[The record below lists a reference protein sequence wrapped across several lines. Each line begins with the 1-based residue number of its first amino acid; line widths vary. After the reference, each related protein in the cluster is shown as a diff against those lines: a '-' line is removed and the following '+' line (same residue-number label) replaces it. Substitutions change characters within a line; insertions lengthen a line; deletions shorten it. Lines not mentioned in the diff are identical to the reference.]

1 MRRLSLMLAT
11 ALISSGC
18 ASVGLPSASMP
29 EAERP
34 SGSVGQNSSRI
45 EVPSSW
51 LEMPAR
57 PPLSVGDDTVLADLL
72 VRAGDTP
79 DIDAAKARLA
89 EAQASLSA
97 ARAVLLP
104 SMTGTASADAS
115 DNDNE
120 SGSSS
125 TLGLSAAI
133 PIDLFGANRSRARA
147 QAARTQAAAFE
158 TDRVK
163 LLSRR
168 TAGQLYA
175 AYRTA
180 REQVTLTRRS
190 LASAEDSLLL
200 ATTRQRAGLESGLG
214 VAQAMSN
221 RDAVAARLPGLEHA
235 ATAARLGLEALI
247 GAQPGSLI
255 ATLQAAAPIP
265 WPQLEGQAP
274 LPQVWIAQRPDLAAS
289 AARLEASGLDA
300 RAAQRDRLPTI
311 NISALARQVSGDAI
325 VTGGSSSISA
335 LLVSTVFDFGRLR
348 SLANAA
354 GARAQADAASY
365 EKAVVNALA
374 EVETEASR
382 VRQADAAVQAE
393 LAGVAS
399 SADQLRLA
407 RIRYT
412 SGLTSVVDVLLA
424 ERALLDAEN
433 ARAIA
438 AGERADAAFAYAA
451 ALGL

>member
-1 MRRLSLMLAT
+1 MRRLSLLLAA
-11 ALISSGC
+11 ALTLSGC
-18 ASVGLPSASMP
+18 ASVTSPGASMP
-29 EAERP
+29 DPAPP
-34 SGSVGQNSSRI
+34 SGFAAQTASRV
-45 EVPSSW
+45 EVPASW
-51 LEMPAR
+51 LEIPAR
-57 PPLSVGDDTVLADLL
+57 PPLSVGDDAILADLL

-79 DIDAAKARLA
+79 DIDAANARLA
-89 EAQASLSA
+89 EAQALLSA

-104 SMTGTASADAS
+104 SITGTASADAS
-115 DNDNE
+115 DNDNG
-120 SGSSS
+120 SGSSR
-125 TLGLSAAI
+125 TVGLSATI
-133 PIDLFGANRSRARA
+133 PVDLVGASRSRAGA
-147 QAARTQAAAFE
+147 QAARAQAAAFE

-180 REQVTLTRRS
+180 REQVALTRRS
-190 LASAEDSLLL
+190 LVSAEDSLSL
-200 ATTRQRAGLESGLG
+200 ASIRQQAGLESGLG
-214 VAQAMSN
+214 VAQAMSS
-221 RDAVAARLPGLEHA
+221 RDAIAARLPNLEHA

-247 GAQPGSLI
+247 GGQPGSLI
-255 ATLQAAAPIP
+255 ATLQADAPIP
-265 WPQLEGQAP
+265 WPRLEGQAP
-274 LPQVWIAQRPDLAAS
+274 LPQVWIVQRPDLRAS

-300 RAAQRDRLPTI
+300 RAAQRDRLPSLS
-311 NISALARQVSGDAI
+311 ISAFAGQVSGDAI
-325 VTGGSSSISA
+325 LTGGSSSVSA
-335 LLVSTVFDFGRLR
+335 ALVSTLFDFGRLR
-348 SLANAA
+348 SLASAA

-365 EKAVVNALA
+365 EKAVVSALA

-399 SADQLRLA
+399 STDQLRLA
-407 RIRYT
+407 RVRYT

-433 ARAIA
+433 ARAVA